1 MLDRERERRGD
12 DGNLE
17 EMREET
23 NLNILS
29 KQMRESLISS
39 LSRVHITSSGSL
51 EIEKLKFKFEVH
63 WREIFVG

>member
-1 MLDRERERRGD
+1 VVDRERERREA

-29 KQMRESLISS
+29 K
-39 LSRVHITSSGSL
+39 
-51 EIEKLKFKFEVH
+51 
-63 WREIFVG
+63 